1 MSERVHVVVRIR
13 PFIASDPPDAEL
25 NTLVLDPTHVS
36 VGNNRVFKA
45 DRVYMM
51 EDATE
56 VIYAESIAPLISRF
70 LRGFNT
76 SVLAYGQTGTGKTF
90 TVQSL
95 LPLLLTDI
103 MADKGLR
110 SGAAG
115 VPNAQTSTSLTAKA
129 PLLYLQYVEVY
140 GETIRDLLEGPAAAA
155 LRSDGE
161 EPSKIRLV
169 TTTAPGA
176 RATSPSSERAD
187 RQLSPIDERDAAAS
201 PTAGCVLVGATIVP
215 IFTLAQAAELIARGG
230 TRRATGS
237 TNVHAH
243 SSRSHAILTLFHARY
258 ACRLDVVDLAG
269 SEREKKTGNVGV
281 RFQESIA
288 INTGLLALGN
298 VMRALSRIHRA
309 ANGKEA
315 GRGGGAGHQ
324 RAQHVPYRSS
334 RLTRLLQDTLG
345 GNSATVLIACVAPD
359 TYNRD
364 ETLRTLQYCSLA
376 LRILNEPLQQYE
388 RLRRAQSPLCRRG
401 SPSAAAAV
409 SPLSLREGSYTAT
422 AATRACRDSE
432 EADEPKMT
440 QLKVLELQSAY
451 ASLQQ
456 QYDEQA
462 EVIANMCASHATTK
476 ERLALCERELR
487 KDEGIFTQQIR
498 AMQEL
503 VCENRKLRRRLAKVF
518 APPTTTTNTTAAAT
532 AGRDK
537 AAMAHDPLFRGGD
550 GLPESTCTETDSHH
564 GDKDLTDAVRHLLLA
579 GDRDAAGRMGV
590 SLQLAPSHSQ
600 GHRQQHSAP
609 VAAAAATRPPLSA
622 HSPHRSQDVR
632 DGVTG
637 GTQYVPLE
645 ELPLAVAHQAGVRVD
660 DGRGGAETPTY
671 PGAGGRTEASHA
683 LDGMTP
689 GGAAAPTPA
698 EPAQSFIRYILGLH
712 GIDPEAEQAGD
723 VDGGDGRGRAG
734 AGAVAVAAT
743 SLQSSIRK
751 SAATSVGGV
760 ALEPAEVSE
769 TTAGSSRHDHAR
781 QEGAPSPLNYALSR
795 RSGRF
800 AASFPPQTM
809 GALSEGEH
817 SSWERQVD
825 RRGGGADA
833 AQLDSSAVLLLAKEV
848 LRYQGTNAELRNQVQ
863 VLQAELD
870 GKQREAALLRLE
882 LQEMKEL
889 FTT

>member
-36 VGNNRVFKA
+36 VGKSRVFKA

-56 VIYAESIAPLISRF
+56 VIYSESVAPLIRRF
-70 LRGFNT
+70 LRGFNA

-103 MADKGLR
+103 IADKALR
-110 SGAAG
+110 SGAPG
-115 VPNAQTSTSLTAKA
+115 SPIVGTSTA

-140 GETIRDLLEGPAAAA
+140 GETIRDLLEGSAPAAS
-155 LRSDGE
+155 RRDGE

-169 TTTAPGA
+169 TTTVPGT
-176 RATSPSSERAD
+176 RAATPPQERLG
-187 RQLSPIDERDAAAS
+187 RQLSPIDERDVAAS
-201 PTAGCVLVGATIVP
+201 PTTGCVLVGATIVP
-215 IFTLAQAAELIARGG
+215 IFTMAEAAELITRGD

-269 SEREKKTGNVGV
+269 SEREKKTGNVGL

-298 VMRALSRIHRA
+298 VMRALSRINRA

-315 GRGGGAGHQ
+315 GPGVVGVHHPRT
-324 RAQHVPYRSS
+324 QHVPYRSS

-388 RLRRAQSPLCRRG
+388 RLRQVQSPLGRRRG
-401 SPSAAAAV
+401 PSIAAV
-409 SPLSLREGSYTAT
+409 SPLSLREGSHTTA
-422 AATRACRDSE
+422 AATRAYRDDD
-432 EADEPKMT
+432 EADDPKMA

-462 EVIANMCASHATTK
+462 EMIASMCASHATTK
-476 ERLALCERELR
+476 ERLALCEQELR

-503 VCENRKLRRRLAKVF
+503 VCENQKLRRRLAKACAVS
-518 APPTTTTNTTAAAT
+518 TTTTTTEAAVT
-532 AGRDK
+532 RCDK
-537 AAMAHDPLFRGGD
+537 AAMTCDPLSRNGD
-550 GLPESTCTETDSHH
+550 RLPQPACQETRSRPNEEDRI
-564 GDKDLTDAVRHLLLA
+564 DAVRHVLVA
-579 GDRDAAGRMGV
+579 GESDASSRMDV
-590 SLQLAPSHSQ
+590 SWPLAPSKSQ
-600 GHRQQHSAP
+600 DHHQHSAP
-609 VAAAAATRPPLSA
+609 EAVTAAPRVPLSA
-622 HSPHRSQDVR
+622 HSPRRPQEAR
-632 DGVTG
+632 NGVTG
-637 GTQYVPLE
+637 GNQYVPLE
-645 ELPLAVAHQAGVRVD
+645 ELPLAVTHQAGVRVD
-660 DGRGGAETPTY
+660 DGRSGANAPAY
-671 PGAGGRTEASHA
+671 PATEAQAEASHA
-683 LDGMTP
+683 PDGILP
-689 GGAAAPTPA
+689 GAAAALAAA

-712 GIDPEAEQAGD
+712 GINADAEQSDGAH
-723 VDGGDGRGRAG
+723 GGDRRGPVRA
-734 AGAVAVAAT
+734 VPTMAAT

-751 SAATSVGGV
+751 STATSVGKV
-760 ALEPAEVSE
+760 LRTP
-769 TTAGSSRHDHAR
+769 AGSSADDTTR
-781 QEGAPSPLNYALSR
+781 QEGAPSPLDDVLAR
-795 RSGRF
+795 RTDQLT
-800 AASFPPQTM
+800 ASFLPQTM
-809 GALSEGEH
+809 EALSEGEH
-817 SSWERQVD
+817 GSGESLGHH
-825 RRGGGADA
+825 RGRSTDGA
-833 AQLDSSAVLLLAKEV
+833 QHDSSAVLLLAAGV
-848 LRYQGTNAELRNQVQ
+848 LLRHQGANAELRNRVQ

-882 LQEMKEL
+882 LQELKEL

>member
-36 VGNNRVFKA
+36 VGNSRVFKA

-56 VIYAESIAPLISRF
+56 VIYAESVAPLISRF
-70 LRGFNT
+70 LQGFNA

-110 SGAAG
+110 SGAAEA
-115 VPNAQTSTSLTAKA
+115 PNAETSASPTATA

-140 GETIRDLLEGPAAAA
+140 GETIRDLVEGPAATAS
-155 LRSDGE
+155 RRDGE

-169 TTTAPGA
+169 TTTASGA
-176 RATSPSSERAD
+176 RATSPSPERAD
-187 RQLSPIDERDAAAS
+187 RQLFPIDERDTAAS
-201 PTAGCVLVGATIVP
+201 PTTGCALVGATIVP
-215 IFTLAQAAELIARGG
+215 IFTLAQAAELIARGD

-401 SPSAAAAV
+401 SPSAAAV
-409 SPLSLREGSYTAT
+409 LPLSLREGSHTAAT
-422 AATRACRDSE
+422 ATRACRDND
-432 EADEPKMT
+432 EADESKMT

-462 EVIANMCASHATTK
+462 EVVASMCASHATTK

-503 VCENRKLRRRLAKVF
+503 VCENRKLRRRLTKAC
-518 APPTTTTNTTAAAT
+518 ATATATTAST
-532 AGRDK
+532 AGAVATTARRDQ
-537 AAMAHDPLFRGGD
+537 ATMAHNRLFRNAD
-550 GLPESTCTETDSHH
+550 DLPQPARTETDLHH
-564 GDKDLTDAVRHLLLA
+564 GDKDLTDAVRHMLLA
-579 GDRDAAGRMGV
+579 GDRDVAGRMDV

-609 VAAAAATRPPLSA
+609 VAATAANRPPLSA
-622 HSPHRSQDVR
+622 HSPHRPQDGR
-632 DGVTG
+632 DGVTD

-645 ELPLAVAHQAGVRVD
+645 ELPLEVAQQAGVRVD
-660 DGRGGAETPTY
+660 DGRRGAETPTY
-671 PGAGGRTEASHA
+671 PAAGGRTEASHA
-683 LDGMTP
+683 LDGMTS
-689 GGAAAPTPA
+689 GGTAAPTPA

-712 GIDPEAEQAGD
+712 GIDPEAEQAGGL
-723 VDGGDGRGRAG
+723 DGGDGRGRAVE
-734 AGAVAVAAT
+734 AAAT
-743 SLQSSIRK
+743 SPQSSIRK
-751 SAATSVGGV
+751 SAATSVVGM
-760 ALEPAEVSE
+760 ALEPAEVSD
-769 TTAGSSRHDHAR
+769 TTAESSRDGHTRRD
-781 QEGAPSPLNYALSR
+781 GAPSPLDYALSR
-795 RSGRF
+795 RSDRF
-800 AASFPPQTM
+800 TASLPPHTM
-809 GALSEGEH
+809 EALSEGEH

-825 RRGGGADA
+825 RRGFGTDA
-833 AQLDSSAVLLLAKEV
+833 AQQDSSAVLLLAAEV
-848 LRYQGTNAELRNQVQ
+848 LRHQGTNAELRNQVQ

>member
-36 VGNNRVFKA
+36 VGNGRVFKA

-56 VIYAESIAPLISRF
+56 VIHAESVAPLITRF
-70 LRGFNT
+70 LRGFNA

-115 VPNAQTSTSLTAKA
+115 APNAETSTSLMAKV

-140 GETIRDLLEGPAAAA
+140 GEVIRDLLEGPAAAA
-155 LRSDGE
+155 SRCDGE

-176 RATSPSSERAD
+176 RAASPSPERAG
-187 RQLSPIDERDAAAS
+187 RQLFPIDERDAAVS
-201 PTAGCVLVGATIVP
+201 PTAGCALVGATIVP
-215 IFTLAQAAELIARGG
+215 IFTLAQAAELIARGD

-315 GRGGGAGHQ
+315 GRSGGAGHQ
-324 RAQHVPYRSS
+324 RSQHVPYRSS

-409 SPLSLREGSYTAT
+409 SPLSLREGTHTAA
-422 AATRACRDSE
+422 AATRARRDSDA
-432 EADEPKMT
+432 ADEPKVT

-462 EVIANMCASHATTK
+462 EVIASMCASHATTK

-503 VCENRKLRRRLAKVF
+503 VCENRKLRRRLAKAC
-518 APPTTTTNTTAAAT
+518 APTTTAAAT

-550 GLPESTCTETDSHH
+550 DLPQPACTEMDSHH
-564 GDKDLTDAVRHLLLA
+564 GDKNLTDAVRHLLLA

-600 GHRQQHSAP
+600 GHRQQHSAA

-622 HSPHRSQDVR
+622 HSPHRPQDVR
-632 DGVTG
+632 DGVTDR
-637 GTQYVPLE
+637 TQYAPLE
-645 ELPLAVAHQAGVRVD
+645 ELPLAVVHQAGVRVD

-671 PGAGGRTEASHA
+671 PAAEGRTEASHA
-683 LDGMTP
+683 LDGMTS

-712 GIDPEAEQAGD
+712 GIDPEAEQAGG

-734 AGAVAVAAT
+734 AGAVAAAAT

-769 TTAGSSRHDHAR
+769 TTAGSSRDGHTR
-781 QEGAPSPLNYALSR
+781 REGAPSPLGDALSR
-795 RSGRF
+795 RADCF
-800 AASFPPQTM
+800 TASLPPHTM
-809 GALSEGEH
+809 QALSEGVH

-825 RRGGGADA
+825 RRGGGTDA
-833 AQLDSSAVLLLAKEV
+833 AQQDGSTVLLLATEV
-848 LRYQGTNAELRNQVQ
+848 LRCRGTNAELRNQVQ